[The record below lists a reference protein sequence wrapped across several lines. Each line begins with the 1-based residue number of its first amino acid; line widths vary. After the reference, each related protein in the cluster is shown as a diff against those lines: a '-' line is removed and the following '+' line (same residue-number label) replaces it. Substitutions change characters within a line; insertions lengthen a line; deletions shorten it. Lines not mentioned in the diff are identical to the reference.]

1 MKLILRLQEQLLNIP
16 IITSIFR
23 HQKQTS
29 DNIQLE
35 NVEFKRNQQIFD
47 LGLLEEEL
55 YNSSKIHEY
64 INRLET
70 DFDFV
75 MIEELFHESLVLLAD
90 YLCLPLEYM
99 VGFNSSSFQVLY
111 QL

>member
-1 MKLILRLQEQLLNIP
+1 MRLQEQLLNIP

-55 YNSSKIHEY
+55 YNNSKIHEY
-64 INRLET
+64 INCLET